1 MKTTLLRWGLLSLL
15 ALAPFAALRAEP
27 VIIVHKG
34 LEGQALDAAT
44 VKSVLLGKKVAWDN
58 GSRVTIAAL
67 KSGPVADGALK
78 AAVDQTASQFLN
90 HWRRLAMTGG
100 GLAPK
105 SFESEAEVLK
115 FVAETP
121 GAIGFVD
128 SATADA
134 SVVVVKAG
142 G

>member
-1 MKTTLLRWGLLSLL
+1 MKTTLLRWGLFSLL
-15 ALAPFAALRAEP
+15 ALVPLALRAEP
-27 VIIVHKG
+27 VIIVNKA
-34 LEGQALDAAT
+34 LEGQTLDAAT

-58 GSRVTIAAL
+58 GTRVTIAAL

-100 GLAPK
+100 GMAPK
-105 SFESEAEVLK
+105 SFDSEAEVLK

-121 GAIGFVD
+121 GAIGFLD

-134 SVVVVKAG
+134 SVVVVKPG
-142 G
+142 S

>member
-1 MKTTLLRWGLLSLL
+1 MKRPLLRCGMLALL
-15 ALAPFAALRAEP
+15 ALAPLALRAEP
-27 VIIVHKG
+27 VLIVHKG
-34 LEGQALDAAT
+34 LEGQPLDAAT

-58 GSRVTIAAL
+58 GTRVTIAAL
-67 KSGPVADGALK
+67 KSGAVADGALK

-100 GLAPK
+100 GMAPK
-105 SFESEAEVLK
+105 SFDSEAEVLK

-121 GAIGFVD
+121 GAIGFLD